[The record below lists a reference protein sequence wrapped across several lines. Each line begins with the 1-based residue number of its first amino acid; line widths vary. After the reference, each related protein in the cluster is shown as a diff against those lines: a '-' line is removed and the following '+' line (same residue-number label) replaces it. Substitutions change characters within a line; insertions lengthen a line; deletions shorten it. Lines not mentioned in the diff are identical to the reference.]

1 MGNGQCSA
9 VALITVPLDCGKLPN
24 RQKNRDDD
32 DGDDDDDDDDEALLL
47 VRPALATVV
56 GKFAPR
62 RVTAVLEL
70 S

>member
-1 MGNGQCSA
+1 
-9 VALITVPLDCGKLPN
+9 LDCGKLPN